1 MSVAVSKSRLVCG
14 TWRSESKTARVMT
27 PRLIWLC
34 GCTAKP
40 LCVQLIFLIGLTLS
54 EVSRAEDRNQIVE
67 GAQAQ
72 INAPWEDLLS
82 VVGRSAQPN
91 EPRAK
96 ADPKLEFP
104 RGNELQTG
112 RQLQPA
118 PNDAQQTTPPAKGV
132 ATVRDK
138 AARGGRVANGVRM
151 RSPPKQAGA
160 ARRQA
165 GTKDIAEERRQ
176 NTLAQARPTRERRAR
191 GRRDLAAYPSSE
203 LPQGLTPKH
212 ATRAE

>member
-14 TWRSESKTARVMT
+14 SWRSQSKTARAMM

-34 GCTAKP
+34 GCTAKA
-40 LCVQLIFLIGLTLS
+40 LCLQLIFLIGLTVS
-54 EVSRAEDRNQIVE
+54 EVSRAEDRDQIVE

-82 VVGRSAQPN
+82 AVGRSAQPK
-91 EPRAK
+91 PRAE
-96 ADPKLEFP
+96 ADPKLESP
-104 RGNELQTG
+104 PGNELQTG

-118 PNDAQQTTPPAKGV
+118 PNDAQQTTPPAKRV

-138 AARGGRVANGVRM
+138 AARGGRVANRARM
-151 RSPPKQAGA
+151 RSPPKQAGP

-165 GTKDIAEERRQ
+165 GAKDIAPKRRQ
-176 NTLAQARPTRERRAR
+176 NTLAQARPTRERRAT